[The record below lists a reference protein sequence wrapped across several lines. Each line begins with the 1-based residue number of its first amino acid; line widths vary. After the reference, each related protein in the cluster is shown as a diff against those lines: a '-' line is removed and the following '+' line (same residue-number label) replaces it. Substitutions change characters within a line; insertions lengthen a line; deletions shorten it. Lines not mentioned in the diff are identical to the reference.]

1 MPRLELLERNYAA
14 PASRLGSDASLVD
27 LVNMEDLAHEERLFD
42 RMRSEIESHNGATR
56 MAIDARVSSLSLEL
70 DRIHKLLQIRPTT
83 SELQKVMLAVHENE
97 LKIQRVVQDMS
108 TSVRSLVQDK
118 VAEEMKSILE
128 NLKVTEAINEQG
140 IKNVMRKVDG
150 FANDVSNLKL
160 GVENSLASV
169 NVQVEKIR
177 DMSIQTNEVISQ
189 FRAEVDSSNRRFQ
202 VAILENERHIKE
214 TSEELSE
221 SNLVTKEK
229 FVNIAAKLEEN
240 EASMYQI
247 LRSAEERERGI
258 KSMLDDLRQ
267 SLEEFKA
274 VYHLDIDEIK
284 STASML
290 NDSLTSVRSRQEDS
304 ERYIRALKDVD
315 VLNKVPLIE
324 ERLAGEEKKM
334 VVVEK
339 DLKSLIIT
347 SSKAGK
353 SISELYEIIVNIPG
367 KLDKEV
373 LRVDEI
379 ERDLK
384 DSKEFTKRLQTSLKE
399 TQTQLDE
406 LASVREELAVIKDV
420 VTNQEQIG
428 KSQQVRA
435 IS

>member
-1 MPRLELLERNYAA
+1 
-14 PASRLGSDASLVD
+14 
-27 LVNMEDLAHEERLFD
+27 
-42 RMRSEIESHNGATR
+42 
-56 MAIDARVSSLSLEL
+56 
-70 DRIHKLLQIRPTT
+70 
-83 SELQKVMLAVHENE
+83 
-97 LKIQRVVQDMS
+97 
-108 TSVRSLVQDK
+108 
-118 VAEEMKSILE
+118 
-128 NLKVTEAINEQG
+128 
-140 IKNVMRKVDG
+140 
-150 FANDVSNLKL
+150 
-160 GVENSLASV
+160 
-169 NVQVEKIR
+169 
-177 DMSIQTNEVISQ
+177 
-189 FRAEVDSSNRRFQ
+189 
-202 VAILENERHIKE
+202 
-214 TSEELSE
+214 
-221 SNLVTKEK
+221 
-229 FVNIAAKLEEN
+229 
-240 EASMYQI
+240 MYQI

>member
-1 MPRLELLERNYAA
+1 
-14 PASRLGSDASLVD
+14 
-27 LVNMEDLAHEERLFD
+27 
-42 RMRSEIESHNGATR
+42 
-56 MAIDARVSSLSLEL
+56 
-70 DRIHKLLQIRPTT
+70 
-83 SELQKVMLAVHENE
+83 
-97 LKIQRVVQDMS
+97 
-108 TSVRSLVQDK
+108 
-118 VAEEMKSILE
+118 
-128 NLKVTEAINEQG
+128 
-140 IKNVMRKVDG
+140 MRKVDG

-428 KSQQVRA
+428 KSQQ
-435 IS
+435 